1 MSINSIIVS
10 MKKFG
15 LYLSF
20 FMIIFLYGCKFNT
33 PSTIH
38 MYDGYYFNTYVSVSL
53 YGCGSEEVAK
63 NAVEL
68 CGYYEKIFSRT
79 NETSLLYQ
87 LNNEGKIKTD
97 SVEAEILSEILKY
110 GREYYDITDGAL
122 NIALEPVTSLWDF
135 SSGASIV
142 PKKERIA
149 EALDNTDCSLIE
161 ITENGIELNGV
172 SVDLGAVAKGFAA
185 DRIKEYLVDEG
196 VDSAIINLGG
206 NILCIGDKPTGEDFV
221 IGIQKPFSNE
231 TLLGLEINGRSV
243 VTSGTYERYFRKD
256 GVLYHH
262 ILDPDTGMPCDN
274 NLLSVTIV
282 AESGVLCDCLS
293 TGCFVM
299 GMEEAMELINNMEN
313 VYAIFVDDD
322 YNVYYSEGADV
333 FVK

>member
-1 MSINSIIVS
+1 

-231 TLLGLEINGRSV
+231 TLLGLEINGMSV

-299 GMEEAMELINNMEN
+299 GMEDAIELINNMEN

>member
-1 MSINSIIVS
+1 

-97 SVEAEILSEILKY
+97 SVEAEVLSEILKY

-142 PKKERIA
+142 PKKEQIA

-161 ITENGIELNGV
+161 ITENGIELNGA

-231 TLLGLEINGRSV
+231 TLLGLEIDGMSV

-299 GMEEAMELINNMEN
+299 GMEDAIELINNMEN